1 MANHREKG
9 WIDEQI
15 TRLINNAPDIS
26 TSNAVRAI
34 APILKTIALN
44 QKNQKYYLIE
54 SKSKKLAV
62 TTLSQVSKPS
72 IYKQVIYAYPSKAIA
87 KQNQEDLK
95 DSVVG
100 EYELILLLFQFLG
113 IQEIDSLIL
122 DLDLPVEIERQKLY
136 DLCQTQLKL
145 SSNIA

>member
-62 TTLSQVSKPS
+62 TTLSQVNKPS

-95 DSVVG
+95 DSVVS
-100 EYELILLLFQFLG
+100 EYELIPLLFQFLG

-136 DLCQTQLKL
+136 DLCQTQLKA